1 VTMPNTRARAVA
13 LGMAVSA
20 LASVAFG
27 GLAGAAQLPDGR
39 AYELVSPPGKNGAD
53 VLRQTNKTHVATGG
67 NGVTFSAAGSFGSVQ
82 GSSFD
87 SEYLSRR
94 TGIPGTNGWSTHG
107 INPPGASL
115 TFPASLTSN
124 TPTYVNAFTPDLSA
138 AIYSS
143 WRPLTHAPN
152 VADVSNLY
160 RIDNLGSDNTTADL
174 MSDANAPLPAWPV
187 LSKETH
193 RPALV
198 GASSDLSHVV
208 FESKLNLT
216 ADAPPYSFLC
226 QTFQGGGLAF
236 LCQARL
242 YENANGTVRLVG
254 RIPNGSDTECDDVNG
269 PACVAA
275 PSSEAGIRAQFYSAR
290 MVSADGRRIFFQTPA
305 GADSGA
311 IYLREDGVR
320 TVQLAANGQLWAA
333 STDGSR
339 AFFITSD
346 SLLPGDTDSN
356 PDLYMYDTTA
366 PADSRLTLVS
376 ASRADG
382 YVETVVGASD
392 DGQYVYFVCDGQL
405 VAGEPPADTV
415 GLYVWHDGSLAYL
428 GQMQDVNEAQLNA
441 PRTGSDFLSAMIT
454 SRLSP
459 DGKHL
464 LFMTQDDA
472 GFRGR
477 EGYAGYDHAGHQE
490 LYLYNAD
497 SNRLVC
503 ASCNPSGRAATT
515 DALLN
520 VKDGVPLSGAPSD
533 LNRGLS
539 DDGRYVFFTTAEA
552 LVVGDTNGVKDAYEY
567 DAQDGSVHLL
577 SSGTDTAPSALIDA
591 SADGANAFFATRQ
604 RLVGWDVDNSYDLY
618 DARINGGFPDPVL
631 KAPPCGGDACQD
643 VAPSRPGSS
652 RPASSTLT
660 GAGNTVGRPATNTG
674 KAVIRGVIALSRA
687 ERVRLA
693 QGGAVR
699 LKVKVNRA
707 GTVTLKGTAK
717 VGGKRR
723 KVLSSSATAT
733 KAGTVSLRISLTPGA
748 RNELHHRRSLPVTVT
763 ITFTHARPKTLTLL
777 LQTTP
782 ATKTGRA

>member
-1 VTMPNTRARAVA
+1 MTRKLMLSMTIV

-20 LASVAFG
+20 LASVASG

-53 VLRQTNKTHVATGG
+53 VLRQTNKTHVSTDG
-67 NGVTFSAAGSFGSVQ
+67 NGVTFSAIAGFGGLQ
-82 GSSFD
+82 GTSFD

-94 TGIPGTNGWSTHG
+94 TAIPGTNGWSTHG
-107 INPPGASL
+107 INPPGASITTL
-115 TFPASLTSN
+115 ALLTSN

-138 AIYSS
+138 AIYRS
-143 WRPLTHAPN
+143 WRPLTQAPN

-160 RIDNLGSDNTTADL
+160 RIDNLGSNKTTAQL
-174 MSDANAPLPAWPV
+174 LSNGIAPVPAWPV
-187 LSKETH
+187 LYKEFIQ
-193 RPALV
+193 PVLV
-198 GASSDLSHVV
+198 GASTDLNHVV
-208 FESKLNLT
+208 FQSQLNLT
-216 ADAPPYSFLC
+216 ADAPPESPDCAALGVVC
-226 QTFQGGGLAF
+226 PTL
-236 LCQARL
+236 L
-242 YENANGTVRLVG
+242 YENADGVVRLVG
-254 RIPNGSDTECDDVNG
+254 RIPNGSATECDDVNG

-275 PSSEAGIRAQFYSAR
+275 PSSQAGISPPFYSQR
-290 MVSADGRRIFFQTPA
+290 MVSADGRRVFFQTPA
-305 GADSGA
+305 GANSGA

-320 TVQLAANGQLWAA
+320 TVQLAPNGQLWDA

-346 SLLPGDTDSN
+346 SLLPGDADSN

-366 PADSRLTLVS
+366 PAGNRLTLIS
-376 ASRADG
+376 ASSVNDG
-382 YVETVVGASD
+382 TVETVVGASD
-392 DGQYVYFVCDGQL
+392 DGHYVYFVCDGQL

-415 GLYVWHDGSLAYL
+415 GLYVWHDSRLAYI
-428 GQMQDVNEAQLNA
+428 GQMQDVNEAQLNG
-441 PRTGSDFLSAMIT
+441 PRTPYNFVSVLTT

-464 LFMTQDDA
+464 LFTTRDDA

-490 LYLYNAD
+490 LYLYNAET
-497 SNRLVC
+497 NRLVC
-503 ASCNPSGRAATT
+503 ASCNPNGRAATT

-520 VKDGVPLSGAPSD
+520 VKEGVPVSGSPSD
-533 LNRGLS
+533 VNRGLS

-552 LVVGDTNGVKDAYEY
+552 LVAGDTNGVEDAYEY
-567 DAQDGSVHLL
+567 DAQDTSVHLL
-577 SSGTDTAPSALIDA
+577 SSGTDTAPSTLIDA
-591 SADGANAFFATRQ
+591 SDDGANAFFATRE

-643 VAPSRPGSS
+643 AVPSRPGPSRPGSS
-652 RPASSTLT
+652 TLS
-660 GAGNTVGRPATNTG
+660 GAGNTVSRPATNTG
-674 KAVIRGVIALSRA
+674 KAVIRSVIALSRA

-707 GTVTLKGTAK
+707 GTVTLKGTAN

-723 KVLSSSATAT
+723 QVLSSSATAT
-733 KAGTVSLRISLTPGA
+733 KAQTVSLRVSLTRRA
-748 RNELHHRRSLPVTVT
+748 RDELQRKRSLPVTVT
-763 ITFTHARPKTLTLL
+763 ITFTHAQPKTLTLVL
-777 LQTTP
+777 KRASP
-782 ATKTGRA
+782 AKTVQN